1 MSHDAHDAH
10 DDAHDDAHHDD
21 HHEPP
26 PPPEGETPLWFTVLG
41 VCLFTLGG
49 IVFLVRGEP
58 AGDEKAPKDA
68 KPAAAAPAPPPPP
81 AAAPP
86 PIPPAALSR
95 ILPNLRPQG
104 H

>member
-26 PPPEGETPLWFTVLG
+26 PPPEGETPLWFTALG

-49 IVFLVRGEP
+49 IVFLLRGGP
-58 AGDEKAPKDA
+58 ASGDEQPRAEA
-68 KPAAAAPAPPPPP
+68 KPPAVAPAPPP
-81 AAAPP
+81 APTP
-86 PIPPAALSR
+86 TIPPAALSR
-95 ILPNLRPQG
+95 LLPNMRAPG
-104 H
+104 R

>member
-1 MSHDAHDAH
+1 MSHAAADDHDDH
-10 DDAHDDAHHDD
+10 DDAHDDA

-49 IVFLVRGEP
+49 ILLLVTGDAPP
-58 AGDEKAPKDA
+58 AEKPEAPA
-68 KPAAAAPAPPPPP
+68 KPAAAAAQPAV
-81 AAAPP
+81 P

-95 ILPNLRPQG
+95 ILPNLRPG
-104 H
+104 R